1 MLSIVIPVYNE
12 QENIAPLLE
21 ALKSYTPADTEYLLV
36 DDGSTDDTLK
46 AILLFSGRDSNVKC
60 ISLSRNFGQ
69 QNALMAGLH
78 YAKGD
83 VIIIMD
89 SDLQHPPALIPE
101 MLRKINEGYDIVQ
114 TRRTSTQRIGVIK
127 RISTYLFYKF
137 INSVSDIRIE
147 TNAADFKA
155 FTRKVLDNILK
166 FEERDLFL
174 RGVFS
179 WVGFS
184 TTTIDFEAPPR
195 KYGTTKYSLGKM
207 MILGLR
213 GVTSFSLK
221 PLRIAFLAGIIISL
235 LAFCMGIYYFFVY
248 FRGHTVPGWM
258 SLMTAVL
265 FLGGVQLLAI
275 GLLGEYV
282 AGLVTESK
290 KRPLYLIKD
299 TINIK

>member
-1 MLSIVIPVYNE
+1 MLSIIIPVYNE

-21 ALKSYTPADTEYLLV
+21 ALKSYTPADSEYLLV

-46 AILLFSGRDSNVKC
+46 AISLFSGRDSSVKC

-114 TRRTSTQRIGVIK
+114 TRRTGTQRIGVIK

-155 FTRKVLDNILK
+155 FTRKVLDNILQ

-184 TTTIDFEAPPR
+184 TTTINFEAPPR
-195 KYGTTKYSLGKM
+195 KYGTTKYSFGKM

-221 PLRIAFLAGIIISL
+221 PLRIAFLAGMIISL

-248 FRGHTVPGWM
+248 FRGDTVPGWM